1 MPEQPVQSPPPLI
14 QDPDVDKIKP
24 VLLARKEDRTQFDP
38 TKVFAAVGVILTATL
53 IILGIMFIALQSLE
67 SRVNS
72 LEEELTSTN
81 KTTASQAA
89 AKLATKAA
97 TKSATTS
104 AR

>member
-14 QDPDVDKIKP
+14 QDPDADKIKP
-24 VLLARKEDRTQFDP
+24 VLLAKKEDRTQFDP

-53 IILGIMFIALQSLE
+53 IIVAGMLIALQSLE

-72 LEEELTSTN
+72 LEEELTTA
-81 KTTASQAA
+81 KTSVSEAA

-97 TKSATTS
+97 TKSATNS
-104 AR
+104 AN